1 MKKYNMNELRNS
13 DIFSHIPQMSYLPRW
28 GVLLMDVMLCSIA
41 FWISVW
47 VGSGFLN
54 YVNLDKQIV
63 PIGSQYLIVMV
74 VQVIAFWVFHT
85 YSGILRYSTF
95 IDTIK
100 VLLSNVSTG
109 LLLFLINLMSSAG
122 AGKTTRDTGAQ
133 SGESPCDDLRY
144 AGCRNSDCQ
153 DASFGRKYP
162 VSSAGIYCGT

>member
-74 VQVIAFWVFHT
+74 GFFSIENCVLGGT
-85 YSGILRYSTF
+85 SYPSKLSYSSLR
-95 IDTIK
+95 
-100 VLLSNVSTG
+100 LLSILVCTS
-109 LLLFLINLMSSAG
+109 
-122 AGKTTRDTGAQ
+122 
-133 SGESPCDDLRY
+133 
-144 AGCRNSDCQ
+144 
-153 DASFGRKYP
+153 
-162 VSSAGIYCGT
+162 